1 MARQKRRPKSGRN
14 RVRYCTALG
23 CPKRV
28 VSSGFCGVH
37 YELGRRAAV
46 QNGAMQ
52 RTPVEAR
59 PAFEWIGDEDF
70 LAKQC
75 EQEKT
80 NV

>member
-1 MARQKRRPKSGRN
+1 
-14 RVRYCTALG
+14 
-23 CPKRV
+23 V